1 MLLEMLATLST
12 GLFAG
17 AAIYINLVE
26 HPARMEC
33 GTSLAVTEFAPSYRR
48 ATIMQG
54 ALGAVGFVVASAAWL
69 TGSSVWWLIGGIVLG
84 AVIPFTLIVIFPTN
98 KQLLDSS
105 LDQGSELASKLLTRW
120 GRLHAVRSVLGLISF
135 LIFLF
140 LLGRNALR

>member
-1 MLLEMLATLST
+1 MLLEMISTLLA

-48 ATIMQG
+48 AAVMQG
-54 ALGAVGFVVASAAWL
+54 ALAAAGFLSATAAWL
-69 TGSSVWWLIGGIVLG
+69 MGSSVWWLVGGILLV

-98 KQLLDSS
+98 RRLLDSS
-105 LDQGSELASKLLTRW
+105 LDKSSEQASKLLTLW
-120 GRLHAVRSVLGLISF
+120 GKLHAVRSLLSLISF
-135 LIFLF
+135 LIFIF
-140 LLGRNALR
+140 CS